1 MKAILV
7 YCGANSGTKLIYKE
21 TAEKLGKTLAENN
34 IRLIYGGGSVGLMGI
49 IADAVLAHNGQV
61 TGIIPYFLDRM
72 EVGHKS
78 LPEIHKVETMH
89 ERKALMEK
97 LCDGIITL
105 PGGYGSMDELF
116 EILSWSQLGLHQ
128 KPVGLLNV
136 NGFYDYLLK
145 QLDVMVEEG
154 FLKKENRSL
163 VVVAETIEDLM
174 EKMTNFKSSYHEKWL
189 SREQI

>member
-1 MKAILV
+1 MQSILV
-7 YCGANSGTKLIYKE
+7 YCGANPGTKPIYKE
-21 TAEKLGKTLAENN
+21 TAEKLGKVFAENN

-49 IADAVLAHNGQV
+49 IADAVLANNGQV
-61 TGIIPYFLDRM
+61 TGIIPHFLDRL

-78 LPEIHKVETMH
+78 LPIMHKVETMH

-128 KPVGLLNV
+128 KPVGLLNL
-136 NGFYDYLLK
+136 NGFYDHLLK

-154 FLKKENRSL
+154 FLKAENRNL
-163 VVVAETIEDLM
+163 VIESDNIEDLM
-174 EKMTNFKSSYHEKWL
+174 EKISKFKASFHKKWMK
-189 SREQI
+189 REQI